1 MSAPQGYKVQSL
13 ACRRGGRMLFTDVSF
28 ELDAGDALLISG
40 RNGVGKTSLLRI
52 LSGLVKAEDGQLFIG
67 EVSADDDPE
76 AYRAPIAYLGHR
88 NALKPALSVMDNIQ
102 FWAGLRGGTRVE
114 DAMTAMNITHLSN
127 TPVRL
132 LSSGQ
137 KRRSALARLYAC
149 GARLWLLDEPSTGLD
164 AASRKRLDAMIASH
178 REEGGMVIA
187 VAHGDLVMP
196 NAKDLRLEDNA
207 L

>member
-1 MSAPQGYKVQSL
+1 MSVARGYKVTSL
-13 ACRRGGRMLFTDVSF
+13 ACRRGGRMLFTDVNF
-28 ELDAGDALLISG
+28 ELKASDALLITG

-52 LSGLVKAEDGQLFIG
+52 LSGLVQAEEGSLQINDI
-67 EVSADDDPE
+67 SAKDDPE

-88 NALKPALSVMDNIQ
+88 NALKPALSVSDNIL
-102 FWAGLRGGTRVE
+102 FWAGLRGGSKVE
-114 DAMTAMNITHLSN
+114 DAMVAMNITHLAD

-149 GARLWLLDEPSTGLD
+149 DADLWLLDEPSTGLD
-164 AASRKRLDAMIASH
+164 TASRARLDMMIAKH
-178 REEGGMVIA
+178 REDGGMVIA
-187 VAHGDLVMP
+187 VAHGDLAMP
-196 NAKDLRLEDNA
+196 DAKELRLEDNA

>member
-1 MSAPQGYKVQSL
+1 MSEAQGYKVQSL

-28 ELDAGDALLISG
+28 TLDAGEALLITG
-40 RNGVGKTSLLRI
+40 KNGVGKTSLLRI
-52 LSGLVKAEDGQLFIG
+52 LSGLVKAEGGTLSMQNI
-67 EVSADDDPE
+67 SADDDPE
-76 AYRAPIAYLGHR
+76 AYRIPIAYLGHR
-88 NALKPALSVMDNIQ
+88 NALKPALSVIENIR
-102 FWAGLRGGTRVE
+102 FWAELRGGSRV
-114 DAMTAMNITHLSN
+114 DQAMDVMNIAHLAN

-149 GARLWLLDEPSTGLD
+149 GAKLWLLDEPSTGLD
-164 AASRKRLDAMIASH
+164 VASRARLDAMIATH

-187 VAHGDLVMP
+187 VAHGDLAMAD
-196 NAKDLRLEDNA
+196 AKELRLEENA